1 MDGYA
6 GTLHYVDLT
15 RGTLEPRSFPEDL
28 RQKYLGCRG
37 PDVRL
42 ITDPVNRTTVP
53 LGAADYAAMLSGM
66 TDQTVTAADQFM
78 VVGEW
83 IGNLQKFFTIRAG
96 FTRAD
101 DTLPRFLHEPL
112 QEGAPRGRV
121 WELGSMLDHYYA
133 VRSRDSEGRPTP
145 QTLQGLGI

>member
-15 RGTLEPRSFPEDL
+15 RDTLEPRSFPEDL
-28 RQKYLGCRG
+28 QSKYFGCRG
-37 PDVRL
+37 PGVRL
-42 ITDPVNRTTVP
+42 ITELVSRTTVP
-53 LGAADYAAMLSGM
+53 LGAADYAARLSGV
-66 TDQTVTAADQFM
+66 TGQTVTADQFM
-78 VVGEW
+78 VVGER
-83 IGNLQKFFTIRAG
+83 IGNLQKLFTIRAAL
-96 FTRAD
+96 TRAD

-121 WELGSMLDHYYA
+121 GELESMLDHYYA

-145 QTLQGLGI
+145 QTLQGLEI